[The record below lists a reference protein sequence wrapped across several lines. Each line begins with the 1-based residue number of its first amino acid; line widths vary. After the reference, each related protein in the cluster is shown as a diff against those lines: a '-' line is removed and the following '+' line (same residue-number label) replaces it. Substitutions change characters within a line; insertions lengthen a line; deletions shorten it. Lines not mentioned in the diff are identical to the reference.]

1 MNLRLLLPA
10 LLLIPLCSHAQDAE
24 PGVGTNIIGTQEAP
38 TVLNVVPWKDREVK
52 LERKDPTSAL
62 LDRVLEPLD
71 PDVLMREVEY
81 HQLLNQRSQDDSLF
95 LD

>member
-1 MNLRLLLPA
+1 MTFRLLWSA
-10 LLLIPLCSHAQDAE
+10 LLLIPFCAQAQDAD
-24 PGVGTNIIGTQEAP
+24 PAVGTNIIGTQEAP
-38 TVLNVVPWKDREVK
+38 TVLNVVAWKDREVK

-71 PDVLMREVEY
+71 PDVVMREVEY

>member
-1 MNLRLLLPA
+1 MKLRLLLPA
-10 LLLIPLCSHAQDAE
+10 LLLVPCGAHAQDAE
-24 PGVGTNIIGTQEAP
+24 PAVGTNIIGTQEAP